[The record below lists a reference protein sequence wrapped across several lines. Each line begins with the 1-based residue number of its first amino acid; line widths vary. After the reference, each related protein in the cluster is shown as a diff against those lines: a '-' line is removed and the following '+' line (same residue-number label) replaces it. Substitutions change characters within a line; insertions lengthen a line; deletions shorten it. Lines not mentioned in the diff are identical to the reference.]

1 MYKKIKVQ
9 PLAGALGAEI
19 FGIDLST
26 EIDPVTLAE
35 VRQAHL
41 EHLVIFFREQNVSDL
56 DLARFARNF
65 GDLAMLPPHRQVPGN
80 FPELLVIDKKPEG
93 TLVFGWEW
101 HTDTSHL
108 EIPPLGSVLAA
119 RILPSVGGDTLFANQ
134 YMAYDTLSSGMKTM
148 L

>member
-19 FGIDLST
+19 FGIDLSA

-65 GDLAMLPPHRQVPGN
+65 GELAMLPPSPSGTRQ
-80 FPELLVIDKKPEG
+80 F
-93 TLVFGWEW
+93 
-101 HTDTSHL
+101 S
-108 EIPPLGSVLAA
+108 
-119 RILPSVGGDTLFANQ
+119 
-134 YMAYDTLSSGMKTM
+134 
-148 L
+148 

>member
-26 EIDPVTLAE
+26 EIDPATLAE

-41 EHLVIFFREQNVSDL
+41 EYLVIFFREQNVSDL

-65 GDLAMLPPHRQVPGN
+65 GKLAMLPPHRQVPGN
-80 FPELLVIDKKPEG
+80 FPELLVIDKKPE
-93 TLVFGWEW
+93 
-101 HTDTSHL
+101 
-108 EIPPLGSVLAA
+108 
-119 RILPSVGGDTLFANQ
+119 
-134 YMAYDTLSSGMKTM
+134 LS
-148 L
+148 LIHI